1 MKTQKEIDAIIDE
14 RIQSELTAVDV
25 ETLFDEALDESEDVN
40 ICGMSYS
47 QSHALKEIDPIAYRC
62 GLSDFTSEYYELD
75 GLYYEN
81 DEVEAIRE
89 EVESE
94 AEEEAEAEEVEN

>member
-1 MKTQKEIDAIIDE
+1 MKTQKEIDSIIDE
-14 RIQSELTAVDV
+14 RIQEELTALDV
-25 ETLFDEALDESEDVN
+25 ESLYNEALDEQGEVN

-47 QSHALKEIDPIAYRC
+47 QSHVLKEVDPIAYRC
-62 GLSDFTSEYYELD
+62 GLNDFTSDYYELD

-81 DEVEAIRE
+81 DEVDAIRE

-94 AEEEAEAEEVEN
+94 AEEDESEQ